1 MWRLRL
7 FLGQCASEYYIPNS
21 SRLFVFPSLPQ
32 PVLNIVTPQQ
42 IQRETE
48 FLNLSTVCSINSDCL
63 KTRSLIK
70 TYCITCFE
78 TVYLLHF
85 SLIQSWFFY
94 VYGTKWRVH
103 STHVVMNLYRVK
115 SFPSP
120 PPPSSL
126 NLGTFSQ
133 HQSPYRQYWK
143 LMCCGSRAAN

>member
-1 MWRLRL
+1 MPLNI
-7 FLGQCASEYYIPNS
+7 YIPNS

-126 NLGTFSQ
+126 NLWTFGQ
-133 HQSPYRQYWK
+133 NQSPYWQYWEI
-143 LMCCGSRAAN
+143 MCCGFRAAN